1 MEAELNV
8 IYGPHLMRLISSKIF
23 PRKIWDPSGSGVVH
37 ALLPC
42 GDLVYCL
49 ICDFLVTAVIFI
61 TNHIRGRWFV
71 YVDISTPILIERCAS
86 LHSIFADTFNIVLGD
101 YLRYGCKVK
110 TF

>member
-1 MEAELNV
+1 M
-8 IYGPHLMRLISSKIF
+8 
-23 PRKIWDPSGSGVVH
+23 H

-71 YVDISTPILIERCAS
+71 YVDISIPMSIERCAS
-86 LHSIFADTFNIVLGD
+86 LHSIFADTFDIVLID
-101 YLRYGCKVK
+101 YFRYGCRVETFKVFAMTRQARETK
-110 TF
+110 VGSRTNESI